1 MSAESFRP
9 IKFCKFEISA
19 SEKFVGAEKFFAS
32 ESWRVD
38 KVYGSEKFCQR
49 ESKCVWTRKVSK
61 VRNSLDV
68 FTYPVFDSR
77 CPEKVSACDDEKFS
91 KFRSL
96 QGRNLP
102 SLINFPYS
110 EKLLRGESLKFVG

>member
-49 ESKCVWTRKVSK
+49 ESKCGRG
-61 VRNSLDV
+61 NL
-68 FTYPVFDSR
+68 F
-77 CPEKVSACDDEKFS
+77 EKFR
-91 KFRSL
+91 KFKILWTFLLIQFSIVDVPKKFPRATTRSF
-96 QGRNLP
+96 Q
-102 SLINFPYS
+102 SLEVCKEEICP
-110 EKLLRGESLKFVG
+110 V